1 MERSQRQ
8 SGLITRRRFLLG
20 ATAAVAMAGC
30 GRLNRMLSAP
40 DLPPEAAG
48 RYVWPKRPNPAE
60 WSSAGLTVSWIGH
73 ATFLLRLNGSTILT
87 DPAFSSR
94 VGLRPLGLFTLGP
107 RRIIPP
113 ALTLQDLPELD
124 LVLLSHAHMDHT
136 DRPSLHRLPSRPPVI
151 LAYDTSEFVDDLGF
165 DQREELHWE
174 ETAGVDGLRVE
185 ALQVNH
191 YGRRY
196 PWDRNR
202 GYNAYLVSKEGLTV
216 LFAGDSAYTDLIARA
231 LQGRRVD
238 VAILGIGAYNPW
250 IRNHA
255 NPEQAW
261 RMFQDTGAR
270 YLIPMHWRTFVV
282 SDEPVFEPI
291 ERLKRAAGPA
301 AGRIVL
307 DSIGQTWSLP
317 G

>member
-1 MERSQRQ
+1 MELSQRQ
-8 SGLITRRRFLLG
+8 HGLITRRRFLLG

-40 DLPPEAAG
+40 ELPPETAR

-60 WSSAGLTVSWIGH
+60 WASAGLTVSWIGH

-113 ALTLQDLPELD
+113 ALALQDLPKLD

-165 DQREELHWE
+165 DQKEELHWR
-174 ETAGVDGLRVE
+174 ETAEVNGVRIE
-185 ALQVNH
+185 ALKVNH

-238 VAILGIGAYNPW
+238 VAIVGIGAYNPW

-282 SDEPVFEPI
+282 SDEPIFEPI
-291 ERLKRAAGPA
+291 ERVKRAAGPA

-307 DSIGQTWSLP
+307 DSIGPTWSLP

>member
-1 MERSQRQ
+1 MEGSQQ
-8 SGLITRRRFLLG
+8 QNGLITRRRFLLG

-40 DLPPEAAG
+40 DLPAEAA
-48 RYVWPKRPNPAE
+48 RRCVWPKRPNPAE

-94 VGLRPLGLFTLGP
+94 VGLRPLGLVTLGP

-113 ALTLQDLPELD
+113 ALALQDLPELD

-136 DRPSLHRLPSRPPVI
+136 DRPSLYRLPSKPPVI

-165 DQREELHWE
+165 DQMQELHWR
-174 ETAGVDGLRVE
+174 ETAEVDGLRVE
-185 ALQVNH
+185 ALKVNH

-231 LQGRRVD
+231 LKGRRVD

-301 AGRIVL
+301 AGRVVV